1 MAENAGAMQRRRG
14 PGRPFRAGQSGN
26 PMGKPLG
33 TRNRATRAA
42 ETLLDGEAEAL
53 TRKAVELALAGDTTA
68 LRLCLDRILP
78 PRKSRPVTL
87 DLPAVTDAAKVQ
99 TALTRIVTAASEGE
113 ITPDEAGALTV
124 IIEAQRRAIETVE
137 LEARLRAI
145 EERSR

>member
-1 MAENAGAMQRRRG
+1 MAENAGAKQRRRG
-14 PGRPFRAGQSGN
+14 PGRPFPAGQSGN

-53 TRKAVELALAGDTTA
+53 TRKAVEMALAGDTTA
-68 LRLCLDRILP
+68 LRLCLDRILS
-78 PRKSRPVTL
+78 PRKGRPVTL

-113 ITPDEAGALTV
+113 ITPDEAGALTT

-137 LEARLRAI
+137 LEARLRAV
-145 EERSR
+145 EERNR

>member
-1 MAENAGAMQRRRG
+1 MQ
-14 PGRPFRAGQSGN
+14 GQSSDGAALAG
-26 PMGKPLG
+26 PFGRGKAAIRWASRLA
-33 TRNRATRAA
+33 RATRAA

-53 TRKAVELALAGDTTA
+53 TRKAVEMALAGDTTA
-68 LRLCLDRILP
+68 LRLCLDQILS
-78 PRKSRPVTL
+78 PRKGRPVTL

-137 LEARLRAI
+137 LEARLRAV